1 MNGGNTR
8 SAAARPGSASGLPG
22 GLTAVLMWGLSPV
35 ATRALVLQVAPLPLL
50 VLRFIVAG
58 VVIVPLSVPLLRRLQ
73 WSSVPRMA
81 AAGLLGMVGYN
92 LPVTIGLAWVPAST
106 AVLLLATEPIWILL
120 LSRVFLA
127 ERVPRWSWAGA
138 AVAAAGVAVLAGPG
152 ILSGGPGGPGGSGGP
167 GGPGRSL
174 AGIGLVLLGTAL
186 FGAYTIVLRPL
197 SEQYGAVPAA
207 ATSTLAGALP
217 YLAFAGTLAP
227 GALARLPAAAWGELA
242 FIALGAT
249 AAGLLLWS
257 VAVARIGS
265 ARAGLLLY
273 LEPVAGVTGA
283 AVLLGERLS
292 AGLAAGG
299 LLVMLGV
306 ALAWWAQRRSPASRP
321 TPSATCADGATGPAA
336 DDQALRGAGAQ
347 AYSKSAV
354 RRPGGQQAQP
364 SSRRGGS
371 EVSPRSLGGSGSDR
385 PQTSG
390 YETNR

>member
-1 MNGGNTR
+1 MEQALGQPPAEPALAPA
-8 SAAARPGSASGLPG
+8 AAARPGGARPGAASGMAS

-35 ATRALVLQVAPLPLL
+35 ATRALVLQIAPLPLL
-50 VLRFIVAG
+50 VLRVMVAG
-58 VVIVPLSVPLLRRLQ
+58 VVLVPLCVPLLRRFER
-73 WSSVPRMA
+73 SSAPRMV

-120 LSRVFLA
+120 LSRAFLA
-127 ERVPRWSWAGA
+127 ERVPRWSWGGA
-138 AVAAAGVAVLAGPG
+138 AVAATGVAVLAGPG
-152 ILSGGPGGPGGSGGP
+152 VLSGGS
-167 GGPGRSL
+167 GRSL

-186 FGAYTIVLRPL
+186 FGEYTIVLRPL
-197 SEQYGAVPAA
+197 SERYGAVPAA

-242 FIALGAT
+242 FIGLGAT
-249 AAGLLLWS
+249 VAGLLLWS

-292 AGLAAGG
+292 AGMAAGG

-306 ALAWWAQRRSPASRP
+306 ALAWWAQRRAS
-321 TPSATCADGATGPAA
+321 G
-336 DDQALRGAGAQ
+336 
-347 AYSKSAV
+347 
-354 RRPGGQQAQP
+354 
-364 SSRRGGS
+364 
-371 EVSPRSLGGSGSDR
+371 
-385 PQTSG
+385 
-390 YETNR
+390 